1 MERIPG
7 LIDRTL
13 TDYLATRLP
22 IKIRATLGIVD
33 DGFTVAVHVWF
44 DGEA

>member
-13 TDYLATRLP
+13 TDYLANRLP